1 MESMGG
7 VDGGSMGV
15 DGGRWGIVEW
25 VKLLF
30 GIVFIEGD
38 ELQWFFLFA
47 KHFLF
52 GLRVDK
58 RDVFGG
64 VACFDLRFF

>member
-38 ELQWFFLFA
+38 EL
-47 KHFLF
+47 
-52 GLRVDK
+52 
-58 RDVFGG
+58 
-64 VACFDLRFF
+64 